1 MIDTHALKV
10 YFAPM
15 EGLADPP
22 LRRVLCPH
30 GGYDW
35 CFSEFIRVTDE
46 GLSEKTLLHDC
57 PELRNGG
64 RTPDGTPCRVQL
76 LGDNAKLM
84 AEAAVKAQKLGA
96 LGIDINFGCPSR
108 FVHHSGSMLLKE
120 PKLIH
125 EITNAV
131 SAALDENTVLSVKVR
146 AGYKDKNELPE
157 ILKAVAIEG
166 VDEVI
171 VHCRTRSELY
181 RKDALDWSILK
192 PMHELFPKVTLIAN
206 GDINSFDDAM
216 RCVEQSGC
224 THLMCGRGGFMIPN
238 IARVIRDGAEPY
250 DIVRRLEVMR
260 ETAME
265 FVNMGIEREK
275 IVLDRTKQFLS
286 YARMGSDELKD
297 FFKRFCRC
305 LSVNECLKLID
316 DEIEHFVASNQHR

>member
-1 MIDTHALKV
+1 MTTTQELKV

-57 PELRNGG
+57 PELKNGG

-76 LGDNAKLM
+76 LGDHAKLM
-84 AEAAVKAQKLGA
+84 AEAALKAQKLGA
-96 LGIDINFGCPSR
+96 LGVDINFGCPSR

-120 PKLIH
+120 PELIH
-125 EITNAV
+125 EITDAV
-131 SAALDENTVLSVKVR
+131 SSALDKKTMLSVKVR
-146 AGYKDKNELPE
+146 AGFADKKELPE
-157 ILKAVAIEG
+157 ILKAVAIDG
-166 VDEVI
+166 VNEVI

-181 RKDALDWSILK
+181 RKEALDWSILK
-192 PMHELFPKVTLIAN
+192 PMHELFPQVNLVAN
-206 GDINSFDDAM
+206 GDINSLEDAK
-216 RCVEQSGC
+216 RCIELSGC
-224 THLMCGRGGFMIPN
+224 SHLMCGRGGFMIPN
-238 IARVIRDGAEPY
+238 IAKVIKQGAEPY
-250 DIVRRLEVMR
+250 DIVKRLEVMK
-260 ETAME
+260 ETALE
-265 FVNMGIEREK
+265 FINMGVEREK

-305 LSVNECLKLID
+305 ASVSECLKLID
-316 DEIEHFVASNQHR
+316 AEIARYACSKS

>member
-1 MIDTHALKV
+1 MTTTQELKV

-57 PELRNGG
+57 PELKNGG

-76 LGDNAKLM
+76 LGDHAKLM
-84 AEAAVKAQKLGA
+84 AEAALKAQKLGA
-96 LGIDINFGCPSR
+96 LGVDINFGCPSR

-120 PKLIH
+120 PELIH
-125 EITNAV
+125 EITDAV
-131 SAALDENTVLSVKVR
+131 SSALDKKTMLSVKVR
-146 AGYKDKNELPE
+146 AGFADKKELPE
-157 ILKAVAIEG
+157 ILKSVAIDG
-166 VDEVI
+166 VNEVI

-181 RKDALDWSILK
+181 RKEALDWSILK
-192 PMHELFPKVTLIAN
+192 PMHELFPQVNLVAN
-206 GDINSFDDAM
+206 GDINSLEDAKH
-216 RCVEQSGC
+216 CIELSGC
-224 THLMCGRGGFMIPN
+224 SHLMCGRGGFMIPN
-238 IARVIRDGAEPY
+238 IAKVIKQGAEPY
-250 DIVRRLEVMR
+250 DIVKRLEVMK
-260 ETAME
+260 ETALE
-265 FVNMGIEREK
+265 FINMGVEREK

-305 LSVNECLKLID
+305 ASVSECLKLID
-316 DEIEHFVASNQHR
+316 AEIARYACSKS